1 MHIGKD
7 HDDNICTDFEVDSWK
22 DKLARN
28 SDGEDVF
35 IDEYDGKE
43 KNESC

>member
-1 MHIGKD
+1 MYTIVY
-7 HDDNICTDFEVDSWK
+7 FEVDSWK
-22 DKLARN
+22 DKIVKN

-43 KNESC
+43 QIKVVREKNT